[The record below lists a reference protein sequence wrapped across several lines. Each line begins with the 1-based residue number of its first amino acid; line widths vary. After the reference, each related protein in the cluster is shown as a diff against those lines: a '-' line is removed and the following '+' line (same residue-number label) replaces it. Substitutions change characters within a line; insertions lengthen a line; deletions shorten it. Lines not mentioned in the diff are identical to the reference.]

1 MMNVLAILLV
11 IGALIFFH
19 ELGHFLV
26 AKGFRVGVKTFSLGF
41 GPRLAGFQW
50 GKTGYRL
57 SAVPLGGYVQLV
69 GESPEAEIPKG
80 FTSGES
86 FALRP
91 PWQRMLVVAAGPVFN
106 FVLAAVLY
114 FFIFFFAGQQALL
127 PIVGEVQSETP
138 AARAG
143 LQAGDRVVAVND
155 QPVQYW
161 SDLAGK
167 IQSFQGGGLQLR
179 VERGSQLLQIKVVP
193 DIQTTENIFGE
204 KIQVPRIGIV
214 AAKET
219 VHINMGFLESMQAG
233 IVQTWAVIKLTVQ
246 GIVKIIER
254 IVPLE
259 TIGGP
264 IMIAQLVSE
273 QVEQG
278 LVDVLALTA
287 LISVNLGL
295 LNLLPIP
302 VLDGGHLLFYALE
315 TIIGR
320 PLDPKWQVMAMRI
333 GVSLLIALMA
343 LAVYNDIYR
352 ILHTNS

>member
-1 MMNVLAILLV
+1 MINAIAILLV

-19 ELGHFLV
+19 EMGHFLV
-26 AKGFRVGVKTFSLGF
+26 AKGFRIGVKTFSLGF
-41 GPRLAGFQW
+41 GPKLAGFQW

-69 GESPEAEIPKG
+69 GESPEADIPEE
-80 FTSGES
+80 FSSDES

-91 PWQRMLVVAAGPVFN
+91 PWQRMLVVAAGPIFN
-106 FVLAAVLY
+106 FLLAVLLY
-114 FFIFFFAGQQALL
+114 FLIFFFAGQQALL
-127 PIVGEVQSETP
+127 PVVGQVQEETP

-143 LQAGDRVVAVND
+143 LQAGDRIVAVNG
-155 QPVQYW
+155 QEVTYW
-161 SDLAGK
+161 SDLAGR
-167 IQSFQGGGLQLR
+167 IQNNRGERLRLQ
-179 VERGSQLLQIKVVP
+179 VDRGDQLLKIALVP

-219 VHINMGFLESMQAG
+219 VHIPLGFWESLQSG
-233 IVQTWAVIKLTVQ
+233 TLQTWEVIKLTVQ
-246 GIVKIIER
+246 GIIKIIER

-264 IMIAQLVSE
+264 IMIAQLVS
-273 QVEQG
+273 QQAEQG
-278 LVDVLALTA
+278 LVDVVALTA

-315 TIIGR
+315 TVIGR
-320 PLDPKWQVMAMRI
+320 PLDPKVQAMAMRI
-333 GVSLLIALMA
+333 GLSLLIALMA

-352 ILHTNS
+352 ILHTQ

>member
-1 MMNVLAILLV
+1 MINAIAILLV

-26 AKGFRVGVKTFSLGF
+26 AKVFKIGVKTFSLGF
-41 GPRLAGFQW
+41 GPKVIGFQ
-50 GKTGYRL
+50 GGQTAYRL
-57 SAVPLGGYVQLV
+57 SAIPLGGYVQLV
-69 GESPEAEIPKG
+69 GESPDADLPEG
-80 FTSGES
+80 FDSRDS

-106 FVLAAVLY
+106 FLLAVLLY
-114 FFIFFFAGQQALL
+114 FLIFFFAGQQALL
-127 PIVGEVQSETP
+127 PVVGEIQENTP
-138 AARAG
+138 AAEAG
-143 LQAGDRVVAVND
+143 LQPGDRIIAVNGKSIE
-155 QPVQYW
+155 YW
-161 SDLAGK
+161 SDLADI
-167 IQSFQGGGLQLR
+167 IQNNQGETLQLQ
-179 VERGSQLLQIKVVP
+179 VEREETLKRISVVP
-193 DIQTTENIFGE
+193 DIQTTKNIFGE

-219 VHINMGFLESMQAG
+219 VHIPMGLWESTKAG
-233 IVQTWAVIKLTVQ
+233 TVQTWMVIKLTVQ
-246 GIVKIIER
+246 GIVKIVER

-273 QVEQG
+273 QAEQG
-278 LVDVLALTA
+278 LIDVLALTA

-302 VLDGGHLLFYALE
+302 VLDGGHLIFYALE
-315 TIIGR
+315 TVVGR
-320 PLDPKWQVMAMRI
+320 PLDPKWQALATRI
-333 GVSLLIALMA
+333 GLSLLIALMA

-352 ILHTNS
+352 ILHTE

>member
-1 MMNVLAILLV
+1 MINAIAILLV

-19 ELGHFLV
+19 EMGHFLV
-26 AKGFRVGVKTFSLGF
+26 AKGFRIGVKTFSLGF
-41 GPRLAGFQW
+41 GPKLAGFRW

-69 GESPEAEIPKG
+69 GESPEADIPEEFG
-80 FTSGES
+80 SDES

-91 PWQRMLVVAAGPVFN
+91 PWQRMLVVAAGPIFN
-106 FVLAAVLY
+106 FLLAVLLY
-114 FFIFFFAGQQALL
+114 FLIFFFAGQQALL
-127 PIVGEVQSETP
+127 PVVGQVQEETP

-143 LQAGDRVVAVND
+143 LQPGDRIVAVNG
-155 QPVQYW
+155 QEVQYW
-161 SDLAGK
+161 SDLAGM
-167 IQSFQGGGLQLR
+167 IQSNRGERLRLQ
-179 VERGSQLLQIKVVP
+179 VDRGDQLLKIALAP

-219 VHINMGFLESMQAG
+219 VHIPLGFWQSLQTGTM
-233 IVQTWAVIKLTVQ
+233 QTWEVIKLTVQ
-246 GIVKIIER
+246 GIIKIIER

-264 IMIAQLVSE
+264 IMIAQLVS
-273 QVEQG
+273 QQAEQG
-278 LVDVLALTA
+278 LVDVVALTA

-315 TIIGR
+315 TVIGR
-320 PLDPKWQVMAMRI
+320 PLDPKVQAMAMRI
-333 GVSLLIALMA
+333 GLSLLIALMA

-352 ILHTNS
+352 ILHTQ

>member
-1 MMNVLAILLV
+1 MINAIAILVV

-26 AKGFRVGVKTFSLGF
+26 AKGFKIGVKTFSLGF
-41 GPRLAGFQW
+41 GPKLLGFQW
-50 GKTGYRL
+50 GQTGYRL

-69 GESPEAEIPKG
+69 GESPDAELPPDFDSKD
-80 FTSGES
+80 S
-86 FALRP
+86 FSLRP

-114 FFIFFFAGQQALL
+114 FLIFFFAGQQALL
-127 PIVGEVQSETP
+127 PVVGQVQDNTP
-138 AARAG
+138 AARIG
-143 LQAGDRVVAVND
+143 LQAGDRIVSVNG
-155 QPVQYW
+155 QNVEYW
-161 SDLAGK
+161 SDLAGLIHDSEGK
-167 IQSFQGGGLQLR
+167 PLQVQ
-179 VERGSQLLQIKVVP
+179 VERGQSLLRFTVDP

-219 VHINMGFLESMQAG
+219 VHVPMGFWESIQAG
-233 IVQTWAVIKLTVQ
+233 TVQTWTVIKLTVQ

-264 IMIAQLVSE
+264 IMIAQLVS
-273 QVEQG
+273 QQAEQG
-278 LVDVLALTA
+278 LADVLALTA

-302 VLDGGHLLFYALE
+302 VLDGGHILFYALE
-315 TIIGR
+315 TAARR
-320 PLDPKWQVMAMRI
+320 PLDPKWQALATRI
-333 GVSLLIALMA
+333 GLSLLIALMA

-352 ILHTNS
+352 ILHTQ

>member
-1 MMNVLAILLV
+1 MINAIAILLV

-26 AKGFRVGVKTFSLGF
+26 AKVFRVGVKTFSLGF
-41 GPRLAGFQW
+41 GPKLIGFQ
-50 GKTGYRL
+50 GGQTAYQL

-69 GESPEAEIPKG
+69 GESPDAEIPEG
-80 FTSGES
+80 FDSRDS

-106 FVLAAVLY
+106 FLLAVLLY
-114 FFIFFFAGQQALL
+114 FLIFFFAGQQALL
-127 PIVGEVQSETP
+127 PVVGQIQEGTP
-138 AARAG
+138 AAEAG
-143 LQAGDRVVAVND
+143 LQPGDRIVSVNGESIE
-155 QPVQYW
+155 YW
-161 SDLAGK
+161 SDLADI
-167 IQSFQGGGLQLR
+167 IQNNQGESLQLQ
-179 VERGSQLLQIKVVP
+179 VEREETLRSISVVP

-219 VHINMGFLESMQAG
+219 VHIPMGLWESAKAG
-233 IVQTWAVIKLTVQ
+233 TAQTWMVIKLTVQ
-246 GIVKIIER
+246 GIIKIIER

-273 QVEQG
+273 QAEQG
-278 LVDVLALTA
+278 LIDVLALTA

-302 VLDGGHLLFYALE
+302 VLDGGHLIFYALE
-315 TIIGR
+315 TVVGR
-320 PLDPKWQVMAMRI
+320 PLDPKWQALATRI
-333 GVSLLIALMA
+333 GLSLLIALMA

-352 ILHTNS
+352 ILHTQ